1 MSHRLSHSLTLGVLA
16 LSACSGGGSNAA
28 STDDTGST
36 RDTVLPP
43 SSTTVSPD
51 ATADTATAD
60 TSSTSTTTSAPV
72 PAAVCVVTV
81 RSGDSL
87 GGIVARLDGAITLE
101 ALLDEN
107 RMVETD
113 LIHPNEQLDVCPG
126 NDIDDVTGSSRLAP
140 DAAAVEAQQRKLNEL
155 FAPYA
160 IPDLLLDGDSGPLT
174 RQLLCAA
181 RMGLGLP
188 VGTHHLPAGSEEEA
202 TVFAATSLSIPD
214 GAATWAG
221 KWILVD
227 ETCQVIFTGEGEDR
241 IVNVFPTSTGTP
253 DFPTHNAQALPA
265 YRFDPALENGG
276 WHDSANFPSE
286 VDNPQNGNMYK
297 PIYFNG
303 GQAIHGAGY
312 VPPTPRSKGCARTFP
327 YHQDLLIEWLGLDD
341 VDEAIW
347 NERTIDAT
355 VTVRGDFREL

>member
-1 MSHRLSHSLTLGVLA
+1 M
-16 LSACSGGGSNAA
+16 
-28 STDDTGST
+28 
-36 RDTVLPP
+36 TVQ
-43 SSTTVSPD
+43 
-51 ATADTATAD
+51 A
-60 TSSTSTTTSAPV
+60 
-72 PAAVCVVTV
+72 
-81 RSGDSL
+81 GDSV
-87 GGIVARLDGAITLE
+87 GGIVARLGGEVTLE

-107 RMVETD
+107 GMIEAD
-113 LIHPNEQLDVCPG
+113 IIHPDEQLDICPG
-126 NDIDDVTGSSRLAP
+126 NDIDDVTGASRLAP
-140 DAAAVEAQQRKLNEL
+140 SADVVEVQQRKLNEL

-160 IPDLLLDGDSGPLT
+160 IPELLVDGDSGPLT
-174 RQLLCAA
+174 RQMLCAA

-188 VGTHHLPAGSEEEA
+188 VDTSHLPADSDEEA
-202 TVFAATSLSIPD
+202 TVLAATSLSIPD

-241 IVNVFPTSTGTP
+241 IVDVFPTSTGTA

-265 YRFDPALENGG
+265 YRFDPALDNGG

-312 VPPTPRSKGCARTFP
+312 VPPTPRSKGCARMFP
-327 YHQDLLIEWLGLDD
+327 SHQDLLVAWLGLDD
-341 VDEAIW
+341 VTEAIW
-347 NERTIDAT
+347 NERTIGAT
-355 VTVRGDFREL
+355 VTVRGEYREL

>member
-1 MSHRLSHSLTLGVLA
+1 VFLVA
-16 LSACSGGGSNAA
+16 ACSGGSDAA
-28 STDDTGST
+28 SSDDTVPSPGS
-36 RDTVLPP
+36 
-43 SSTTVSPD
+43 SSVPTDPVETTPAND
-51 ATADTATAD
+51 ATAAT
-60 TSSTSTTTSAPV
+60 TSTINTTSTTL
-72 PAAVCVVTV
+72 PAEVCAVTV
-81 RSGDSL
+81 QPGDSL
-87 GGIVARLDGAITLE
+87 GSIVARLDGTLTLP

-107 RMVETD
+107 GMVETD
-113 LIHPNEQLDVCPG
+113 IIHPNEQLDVCPG
-126 NDIDDVTGSSRLAP
+126 NDVDDVTGTSRLAP
-140 DAAAVEAQQRKLNEL
+140 GVAVVEAQQRKLNEL

-160 IPDLLLDGDSGPLT
+160 IPDLLVDGDSGPLT

-188 VGTHHLPAGSEEEA
+188 VDTSHLPEGSDEEA
-202 TVFAATSLSIPD
+202 TILAATELSIPE
-214 GAATWAG
+214 GAATWAS
-221 KWILVD
+221 KWILID
-227 ETCQVIFTGEGEDR
+227 ETCQVIFTGEGENG

-265 YRFDPALENGG
+265 YRFDPALDNGG

-327 YHQDLLIEWLGLDD
+327 YHQDLLVTWLGLDD
-341 VDEAIW
+341 IGEAIW
-347 NERTIDAT
+347 NERTINAT
-355 VTVRGDFREL
+355 VTVRGDYREL